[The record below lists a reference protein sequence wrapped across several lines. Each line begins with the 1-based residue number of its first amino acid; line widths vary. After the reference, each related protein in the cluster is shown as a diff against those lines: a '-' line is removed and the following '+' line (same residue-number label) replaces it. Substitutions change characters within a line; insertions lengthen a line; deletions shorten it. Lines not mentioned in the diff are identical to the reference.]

1 MTGAI
6 GAVVPRPLTDD
17 FDTAA
22 DTDDV
27 LGRIELHVV
36 EDPGRRSQ
44 HLDES
49 EILITGISTQVV
61 PALELAR
68 AMPRLRW
75 IHSLTAGTEDLLAQ
89 ELLERRVLV
98 TNGAGAYATAIAEY
112 AFAAMVLLA
121 RRIPELLL
129 ASSRREWRDPH
140 PLGGELAGRQVGIVG
155 YGGIG
160 RALARLCA
168 SAGMS
173 VWGLRRRAAAREQ
186 RDSAERVL
194 EAAALGELLEA
205 SDFVVVAASLNPSS
219 RGLLGQAQ
227 FEAMRS
233 GAFLVNVSRGALVDE
248 AALAAAL
255 RSGRLAGAVVDVT
268 AIEPL
273 PVESELWDA
282 PNCWVTSHMS
292 GGTSESR
299 RRAFELLLVNC
310 IAYLGGDP
318 DAMHNRVDLALELA
332 VEGAAC

>member
-121 RRIPELLL
+121 R
-129 ASSRREWRDPH
+129 
-140 PLGGELAGRQVGIVG
+140 LGGSDLFVRK
-155 YGGIG
+155 
-160 RALARLCA
+160 
-168 SAGMS
+168 
-173 VWGLRRRAAAREQ
+173 LR
-186 RDSAERVL
+186 
-194 EAAALGELLEA
+194 
-205 SDFVVVAASLNPSS
+205 
-219 RGLLGQAQ
+219 
-227 FEAMRS
+227 
-233 GAFLVNVSRGALVDE
+233 
-248 AALAAAL
+248 
-255 RSGRLAGAVVDVT
+255 
-268 AIEPL
+268 
-273 PVESELWDA
+273 
-282 PNCWVTSHMS
+282 
-292 GGTSESR
+292 
-299 RRAFELLLVNC
+299 
-310 IAYLGGDP
+310 
-318 DAMHNRVDLALELA
+318 
-332 VEGAAC
+332 